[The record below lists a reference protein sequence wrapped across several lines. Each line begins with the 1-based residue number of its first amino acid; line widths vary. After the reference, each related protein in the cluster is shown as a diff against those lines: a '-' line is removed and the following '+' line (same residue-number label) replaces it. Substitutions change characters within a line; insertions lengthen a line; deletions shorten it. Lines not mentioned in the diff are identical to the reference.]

1 MHTDN
6 HMTVSVHLPSMPV
19 KRAVLSVNKT
29 MLLKLIKAMQDVSS
43 RYRVLGLCKR
53 LMHECHE
60 MIQSQCRRR
69 GGSMQSWW
77 TSMTCRYTM
86 RRSQGSTRRCRLN
99 ATMQSQGRYETR
111 QSLTRRSG
119 TSGDAAA
126 CCCFYTASKPRCTVT
141 WRAITGNAQ
150 QTSALAAA
158 ITVIHRTDAHCVHGK
173 NSELKNSYSNTEI
186 PISATTECLA

>member
-69 GGSMQSWW
+69 GGSMQSL
-77 TSMTCRYTM
+77 RQ
-86 RRSQGSTRRCRLN
+86 RRRLDATVQRCQTRRCHDASTRCQCSARRCH
-99 ATMQSQGRYETR
+99 ATMPTQCHEAESRHQDDVDWLLHDDTN
-111 QSLTRRSG
+111 
-119 TSGDAAA
+119 
-126 CCCFYTASKPRCTVT
+126 PR
-141 WRAITGNAQ
+141 
-150 QTSALAAA
+150 
-158 ITVIHRTDAHCVHGK
+158 
-173 NSELKNSYSNTEI
+173 
-186 PISATTECLA
+186 